1 MGLAEFLAAQLRNPS
16 GWFGRLVMVR
26 FFNNANVH
34 INQLTIERLNIQ
46 PADHVLDIGFGGA
59 FTLPRM
65 AVLVHAGKVYGL
77 DASETMVQQAE
88 KLFHRLVE
96 QGKLELQLG
105 DLAKLPYHDGAFDK
119 VCTVNTLYFWPNPIQ
134 NLTEIRRVIKH
145 GGRLVVAFRS
155 REKMEQMKTFLH
167 GFTLYAPAEVS
178 VLLEQAGFKQVRIER
193 HDEDK
198 RLDTV
203 LAIGSA

>member
-1 MGLAEFLAAQLRNPS
+1 MGLAEFLAAQLRKPS

-26 FFNNANVH
+26 FFNTANVH

-46 PADHVLDIGFGGA
+46 PTDRVLDIGFGGG

-65 AVLVHAGKVYGL
+65 AALAHAGKVYGL
-77 DASETMVQQAE
+77 DVSETMVRQAE
-88 KLFHRLVE
+88 RQFPRLIE
-96 QGKLELQLG
+96 QGKLEVRLG
-105 DLAKLPYHDGAFDK
+105 NLARLPYRDGAFDK
-119 VCTVNTLYFWPNPIQ
+119 VCTVNTLYFWPNPVQ

-155 REKMEQMKTFLH
+155 REKMERMETFLH
-167 GFTLYAPAEVS
+167 GFTLYAPAQVS
-178 VLLEQAGFKQVRIER
+178 GLLEQAGFEQVRIER
-193 HDEDK
+193 HDQDK